1 MRKKGLLNVVMAV
14 LLVSS
19 VFIFTACSP
28 SGWGDVVNNN
38 GRYEVFS
45 SDASNLV
52 EGVGNGYRQIYMRD
66 RQTGEIMLVSVGID
80 GEPADSDN
88 DCYGAQRASISANG
102 RYVVF
107 DSDATNL
114 VDMEF
119 QGERQVYVRDLQ
131 NGVTMLVSLG
141 YNGQMGDNCAKEAS
155 ISADGRYIVYGSN
168 SSNILA
174 GVAGSSLRQIFLYE
188 RATGTTT
195 LMSANSAGTQGNK
208 CSRAPVI
215 SADGRYVAFDSNAT
229 NLLADA
235 MPSGASY
242 IYLRNIQSGVI
253 TLVSVGYDGNP
264 ANADSYNPSI
274 SSDGRYVAFY
284 SYASNLVEGVAYNSN
299 YHIHLRDMQEEVTT
313 LVSVGYDGNPGNG
326 HSYYPSISAD
336 GRYVAFYSDAKNL
349 VDRAYPDSSYQIY
362 LRDMQAE
369 VTTLVSEGYDGNPG
383 NDSSYGPVFSADVGI
398 VYFYSGATN
407 LVDGVDTGGNYQVYA
422 WDRVAGSTAII
433 SVNSS
438 GDAGDGDSYVKD

>member
-1 MRKKGLLNVVMAV
+1 MNKSRLIMALIV
-14 LLVSS
+14 FLMIPAL
-19 VFIFTACSP
+19 FIFSGCSSSDAP
-28 SGWGDVVNNN
+28 GGINI

-66 RQTGEIMLVSVGID
+66 RQTGEITLVSVGID
-80 GEPADSDN
+80 GEPAGGDCSD
-88 DCYGAQRASISANG
+88 GTRRASISANG

-119 QGERQVYVRDLQ
+119 QGEHQVYVRDLQ
-131 NGVTMLVSLG
+131 EGVTTLVSLG
-141 YNGQMGDNCAKEAS
+141 YDGKMGDYCAKEAS
-155 ISADGRYIVYGSN
+155 ISADGSYIVYGSN
-168 SSNILA
+168 SSNILE
-174 GVAGSSLRQIFLYE
+174 GVAGSNLRQIFLYE

-195 LMSANSAGTQGNK
+195 LISANSDGDQGNK
-208 CSRAPVI
+208 CSRSPVI
-215 SADGRYVAFDSNAT
+215 SADGQHVAFDSNAT

-235 MPSGASY
+235 VPSGVSY
-242 IYLRNIQSGVI
+242 VYLRNIQTGVI
-253 TLVSVGYDGNP
+253 TLVSEGHDGSDP
-264 ANADSYNPSI
+264 DADSYNPNI
-274 SSDGRYVAFY
+274 SADGRYVAFY

-299 YHIHLRDMQEEVTT
+299 YHIYLRDMQEEVTT

-336 GRYVAFYSDAKNL
+336 GRYVAFYSNAKNL
-349 VDRAYPDSSYQIY
+349 VDREYPDESNQIY

-369 VTTLVSEGYDGNPG
+369 VTTLVSVGYDGNPG
-383 NDSSYGPVFSADVGI
+383 NNSSSGPLVSADGGR
-398 VYFYSGATN
+398 VYFYSAASN
-407 LVDGVDTGGNYQVYA
+407 LMEGVDSGYSQVYA
-422 WDRVAGSTAII
+422 WDRVAGILEII

-438 GDAGDGDSYVKD
+438 GDAGNGDSYVRD